1 MNMTKR
7 NKTIISLSVISLVII
22 LGVIFSMIKGSGS
35 SVKAP
40 KEPNKIVK
48 HEKMTKEL
56 KSEKQVSSGEVYL
69 KSDVAVANI
78 TLKQNITKDQAKEL
92 ANKYAKELKNQY
104 KEMPVIVDVK
114 QGDKDIVKELI
125 PEKDDQLAAEAKTFM
140 GVEYIRADFKDFLE
154 KDITKVLMDE
164 KQLEKKSYKFKDGQL
179 TIINANK
186 NSKIK
191 VVIGKKTYNV
201 VFIQK

>member
-1 MNMTKR
+1 MNMTKK

-22 LGVIFSMIKGSGS
+22 LGVIFSMIKGGGP

-48 HEKMTKEL
+48 HEEMTKEL

-69 KSDVAVANI
+69 KSDVVVANI
-78 TLKQNITKDQAKEL
+78 TLKQNTTKDQAKEL
-92 ANKYAKELKNQY
+92 ANKYAKELNNQY
-104 KEMPVIVDVK
+104 KGMPVIVDVK
-114 QGDKDIVKELI
+114 QGDKDIVKEMI
-125 PEKDDQLAAEAKTFM
+125 PQKEDQLAAEAKVFM
-140 GVEYIRADFKDFLE
+140 GVEYIKADFKDFLE
-154 KDITKVLMDE
+154 KDITKVLMNE
-164 KQLEKKSYKFKDGQL
+164 KQLEKKSYKVTDGLL
-179 TIINANK
+179 TIMKANK